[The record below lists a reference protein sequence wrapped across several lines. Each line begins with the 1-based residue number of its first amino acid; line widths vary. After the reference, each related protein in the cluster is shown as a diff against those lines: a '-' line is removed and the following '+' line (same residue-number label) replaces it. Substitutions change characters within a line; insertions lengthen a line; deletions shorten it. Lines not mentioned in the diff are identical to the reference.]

1 MRPFLACVVIC
12 AVAGPAAR
20 SGAAL
25 IILANLG
32 EDTADDIEYNIQSN
46 IGTLFT
52 RDDPGAAHGDQSTA
66 VDFVGLLSSMADIP
80 AGMGSLS
87 LNGFVATGPAMT
99 FPGYASV
106 IQDFSG
112 GTLELYDA
120 ANALLLSAN
129 LFSSGLNGPTM
140 SPGKGGLFT
149 AYVTGVITG
158 GSLADQLRRHTIRV
172 DMHLPLI
179 ASGIGFSMIPGS
191 PANTGRLN
199 PFTADAEVE
208 ISAELIPEPS
218 SAVVL
223 IAGSAALAA
232 VFRRKR
238 RA

>member
-1 MRPFLACVVIC
+1 VIC
-12 AVAGPAAR
+12 AVVGPAAR
-20 SGAAL
+20 AGAEL

-32 EDTADDIEYNIQSN
+32 GDTADDIEYNIQSN
-46 IGTLFT
+46 IGTLST
-52 RDDPGAAHGDQSTA
+52 RDDLGTGHGDQNTA

-80 AGMGSLS
+80 TGLGSLS

-149 AYVTGVITG
+149 AYVTGVVTG
-158 GSLADQLRRHTIRV
+158 GSLAPQLDLYTIRV

-199 PFTADAEVE
+199 PFTADAVVE
-208 ISAELIPEPS
+208 ISAELIPEPTG
-218 SAVVL
+218 AVTLV
-223 IAGSAALAA
+223 AGIAALSAIL
-232 VFRRKR
+232 RRKKR
-238 RA
+238 H